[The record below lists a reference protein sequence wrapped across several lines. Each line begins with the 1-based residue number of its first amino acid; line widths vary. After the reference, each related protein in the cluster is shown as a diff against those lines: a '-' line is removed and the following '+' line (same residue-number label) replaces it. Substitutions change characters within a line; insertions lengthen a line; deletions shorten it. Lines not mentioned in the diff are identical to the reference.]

1 MEINKELNDIFQEYY
16 VQPQLIDSEENQ
28 PDSTSTNKSEGI
40 RRAIQKM
47 FVKHIILEFDDI
59 KPLLEDVDGANKLYE
74 AICNKESKEVANE
87 VFYDAIKE
95 VQELVA
101 GQYGLA
107 TKIKKEYEKLA
118 EELEE
123 KYGDGAIENNINRLI
138 LKNRGDLV
146 VPLETLE
153 K

>member
-1 MEINKELNDIFQEYY
+1 MEMNKELNDFFQEYFI
-16 VQPQLIDSEENQ
+16 QPQLINSEDGSQDSM
-28 PDSTSTNKSEGI
+28 NKVEGI
-40 RRAIQKM
+40 RGAIQKM

-74 AICNKESKEVANE
+74 AICDKESKEVANE
-87 VFYDAIKE
+87 IFYGAIKE
-95 VQELVA
+95 VQDLIA

-107 TKIKKEYEKLA
+107 PRVKKDYEKLA

-138 LKNRGDLV
+138 LKNRGL
-146 VPLETLE
+146 
-153 K
+153 